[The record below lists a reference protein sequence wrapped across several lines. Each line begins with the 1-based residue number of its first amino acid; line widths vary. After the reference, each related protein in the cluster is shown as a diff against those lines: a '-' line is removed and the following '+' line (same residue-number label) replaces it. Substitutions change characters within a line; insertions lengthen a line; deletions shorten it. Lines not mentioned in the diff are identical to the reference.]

1 MRREYPGVKANPARP
16 LRVTRRSSFGDIF
29 TYIAAKGGRTIG
41 VRAPFTEVDAL
52 ILSRVAYLYLEG
64 LSPTDFRSK
73 VKIKDIGDTYL
84 KLSKTDAIS
93 ILQAEDV
100 HLMQAIKGTR
110 RFGNIAVT
118 GYQSFFSEESVE
130 QFAAMTLLL
139 PDGTAYISFRG
150 TDGSL
155 SGWRE
160 DFDLAFL
167 GIIPSHKRALKYA
180 REAMDSLP
188 KVKAFYIGGHSKGG
202 NLASYAAC
210 KLPKR
215 LKRSIK
221 AVYIF
226 DAPGFRRDVFT
237 VLDRDSLLDR
247 TFAYAPCQS
256 IIGMILYSPA
266 PYTPILSRSSL
277 FYQHDLYNWCV
288 QGDSLARSD
297 FQRISYGVKR
307 MSKDFFETMDV
318 RHLQGCIDVLFS
330 AIRAEKGSMRNA
342 TMDINLARMVSL
354 VMLLRRIPAAE
365 RRTFIKVFSTVADH
379 VRRLAEIERARLK
392 VEKDAI

>member
-1 MRREYPGVKANPARP
+1 M
-16 LRVTRRSSFGDIF
+16 
-29 TYIAAKGGRTIG
+29 
-41 VRAPFTEVDAL
+41 
-52 ILSRVAYLYLEG
+52 
-64 LSPTDFRSK
+64 
-73 VKIKDIGDTYL
+73 
-84 KLSKTDAIS
+84 
-93 ILQAEDV
+93 
-100 HLMQAIKGTR
+100 
-110 RFGNIAVT
+110 T
-118 GYQSFFSEESVE
+118 GYHSFFSEESVE

-180 REAMDSLP
+180 REAMDSLTR
-188 KVKAFYIGGHSKGG
+188 VKSFYIGGHSKGG
-202 NLASYAAC
+202 NLASFAAC

-215 LKRSIK
+215 LKRNVT

-237 VLDRDSLLDR
+237 ALDRDALADR
-247 TFAYAPCQS
+247 TFAFAPCQS

-266 PYTPILSRSSL
+266 TYTPILSRSTL
-277 FYQHDLYNWCV
+277 FFQHDLYNWCV
-288 QGDSLARSD
+288 EGNGLVRSD

-307 MSKDFFETMDV
+307 MTKDFFETMDV

-354 VMLLRRIPAAE
+354 VMLLRRIPADQ

-379 VRRLAEIERARLK
+379 MRHLAEIERARLK
-392 VEKDAI
+392 VEKESI